1 MTESRVNV
9 KSVVAMATALVVAWS
24 PMSTASAQSR
34 TRWPLATQAQVVEQV
49 ENLMPASASPE
60 FRRVW
65 EGMTRARNR
74 IAHFAPPAKKSGNVG
89 NLLEDAREMRKIA
102 YGLAKGP
109 DPVLAK
115 RAGRL
120 VTWLDIATAASK
132 EERHERIRR
141 LPVAI
146 VESSTT
152 DGGIQKDFVV
162 RGRVVR
168 RVYSGAMRNDH
179 AAGPS
184 ALLTCYNE
192 QPEPCLTQ
200 EEQDDLII
208 FIAAAEDEVAMIQS
222 ELDAEWAEYEA
233 YCNTWGCED
242 GNDPAQVSS
251 GPSESPFDSS
261 WGCASH
267 AAIATVGGA
276 VAAFEIIDGAM
287 GVGGAV
293 AHSALIATAEAAAIA
308 GGITAGVLLF
318 AYGMYNF
325 VQCKRAKVRAPD
337 DAAAIVGLEPFSN
350 RTKLWSLAVQ

>member
-1 MTESRVNV
+1 MARSNRNMN
-9 KSVVAMATALVVAWS
+9 SVVAIVTALVMVLS
-24 PMSTASAQSR
+24 PAASVGAQER
-34 TRWPLATQAQVVEQV
+34 NKWMVTTQAQVIEHVD
-49 ENLMPASASPE
+49 NLMPSATLPG
-60 FRRVW
+60 FQGLW
-65 EGMTRARNR
+65 EEMTRARKR
-74 IAHFAPPAKKSGNVG
+74 IFLVTPENKKSAMVG
-89 NLLEDAREMRKIA
+89 NLLDDAREMRNIA
-102 YGLAKGP
+102 YDLAKGP
-109 DPVLAK
+109 DQVLAK
-115 RAGRL
+115 RASRL
-120 VTWLDIATAASK
+120 VTWLDIASAASK
-132 EERHERIRR
+132 QEQHERIRR
-141 LPVAI
+141 LPVRI
-146 VESSTT
+146 VESTT
-152 DGGIQKDFVV
+152 PDGGIQKDFVV

-168 RVYSGAMRNDH
+168 RVYSGAPKNDQN
-179 AAGPS
+179 AGPS
-184 ALLTCYNE
+184 ALTCYNE

-222 ELDAEWAEYEA
+222 ELDSEWAEYEA

-242 GNDPAQVSS
+242 GYDSAQDFR
-251 GPSESPFDSS
+251 GPSELTLDLS

-325 VQCKRAKVRAPD
+325 IQCKRAKVRAP
-337 DAAAIVGLEPFSN
+337 AGAGAVGLEPFLVHANLS
-350 RTKLWSLAVQ
+350 SLSVQ